1 MVHLLDTANDWN
13 TEEGLCRNPKL
24 IYENAAV
31 HRPRCAAAH
40 PDGRHVL
47 YGGFPGYGAAGG
59 GLGIVDVQAGQV
71 EMLEH
76 QEIVSGQSTISL
88 AVLPDGRVFRA
99 PALKHLAVGSA
110 RRGSGDV

>member
-1 MVHLLDTANDWN
+1 MRGRAS
-13 TEEGLCRNPKL
+13 G
-24 IYENAAV
+24 
-31 HRPRCAAAH
+31 RPSCSVWRIS
-40 PDGRHVL
+40 
-47 YGGFPGYGAAGG
+47 GYGAAGG

-88 AVLPDGRVFRA
+88 AVLPDGRVFGA